1 MHVRNFLQNTIRKL
15 REYENSSPSFLKFLG
30 SDTPELRTAR
40 RSYAHDLKVMFEAT
54 ERDCEAYGENFSLLN
69 RDRLLWFNETGHLG
83 GRLNIMI
90 HRGVY
95 EAEET
100 KQKLP

>member
-1 MHVRNFLQNTIRKL
+1 MPSPYSYDLRIR
-15 REYENSSPSFLKFLG
+15 
-30 SDTPELRTAR
+30 A
-40 RSYAHDLKVMFEAT
+40 
-54 ERDCEAYGENFSLLN
+54 
-69 RDRLLWFNETGHLG
+69 LLWFNETGHLG

>member
-1 MHVRNFLQNTIRKL
+1 M
-15 REYENSSPSFLKFLG
+15 
-30 SDTPELRTAR
+30 
-40 RSYAHDLKVMFEAT
+40 
-54 ERDCEAYGENFSLLN
+54 
-69 RDRLLWFNETGHLG
+69 WFNETGHLG